1 MHISLLNKFYFINN
15 FKKEEL
21 NKLPKNT
28 SVIFRN
34 YQVKYSEKII
44 NDIKKFCLS
53 KKLKFYLSNDIKLAN
68 KLNLD
73 WIYIPAF
80 NNDIS
85 SYRAKFKNMKILGSA
100 HNIKEVLI
108 KKKQLVDIIFLS
120 PVFKTSKSQHN
131 LGIVKFNLL
140 SKLANTKTVILG
152 GINKTNL
159 NFFKSTKC
167 NSFASISYINKLL
180 K

>member
-73 WIYIPAF
+73 GIYIPAF

-85 SYRAKFKNMKILGSA
+85 SYRTKLKNMKILEQ
-100 HNIKEVLI
+100 K
-108 KKKQLVDIIFLS
+108 
-120 PVFKTSKSQHN
+120 PT
-131 LGIVKFNLL
+131 
-140 SKLANTKTVILG
+140 
-152 GINKTNL
+152 
-159 NFFKSTKC
+159 
-167 NSFASISYINKLL
+167 
-180 K
+180 